1 MKLALK
7 ILGVLIL
14 LALAAPIGLAMWL
27 QSYVS
32 ADYLVKMTEE
42 NCNCRAQLDSTS
54 LSLFSWPPT
63 LRLNGIKIAPRDE
76 HVGKPLSQRPPMPNA
91 DVRIDFA
98 YAELLSDDILDGR
111 ITPNLLRFTG
121 IEVHE
126 TLDPKDGSSLERLFQ
141 RPGGQPVAS
150 AAPPATPAGP
160 SSPPPPVPGAPRTYD
175 MNGSTPPPVPPPPGE
190 PIVTMPV
197 EVAKPERIP
206 LREIHLEQATFHIT
220 NKAVAAQIDAE
231 ISDFDLH
238 LTDIDVDPEAL
249 SLHNRI
255 HAQLKAK
262 VSVKGMAQV
271 NGQMKPVQF
280 AEVSL
285 HGEGDVKPLDPQT
298 LLWKP
303 AATLAITFE
312 RGSVIGGHM
321 TLNDVAGDHLE
332 KMLKNG
338 IDLRN
343 VRLGGPLAEDAVATI
358 GYDREMIA
366 FQQPTH
372 IVMPDFEL
380 NIQQGGWI
388 SPAQDS
394 QQMPMRVV
402 FGPAIREPL
411 IQGIAAK
418 GLGDGITRTIVSMI
432 SDDRGNPYVDII
444 ITGSLSHPQVEFK
457 IVNKLD
463 KFTGGAIGRLLENP
477 QEAKELLND
486 LKSLKNLFKRK

>member
-32 ADYLVKMTEE
+32 AEHLVKVTEE
-42 NCNCRAQLDSTS
+42 NCNCRAHLDSTS

-63 LRLNGIKIAPRDE
+63 LRLNGIKLAPRDE
-76 HVGKPLSQRPPMPNA
+76 HVGKPLSQRPPMPPA
-91 DVRIDFA
+91 AVRIDLA
-98 YAELLSDDILDGR
+98 YAELLSNDILDGR
-111 ITPNLLRFTG
+111 LTPNLLRFSG
-121 IEVHE
+121 IEVFE
-126 TLDPKDGSSLERLFQ
+126 TLDPKDGSSLEKLFQ
-141 RPGGQPVAS
+141 PPGGRPVAS
-150 AAPPATPAGP
+150 ADAAPAPPSP
-160 SSPPPPVPGAPRTYD
+160 SLPPPPVPGAPRTYD
-175 MNGSTPPPVPPPPGE
+175 LNGSAPPPVPPPPAA
-190 PIVTMPV
+190 PAVAMPV
-197 EVAKPERIP
+197 EVEKPERIP

-231 ISDFDLH
+231 IRDFDLH
-238 LTDIDVDPEAL
+238 LTDIDVDPEDLA
-249 SLHNRI
+249 LHNRI
-255 HAQLKAK
+255 HALLKAK
-262 VSVKGMAQV
+262 VTVKGMAQV
-271 NGQMKPVQF
+271 NGQMQPVQF
-280 AEVSL
+280 ADVSL
-285 HGEGDVKPLDPQT
+285 HGEGDVKPLEPQT
-298 LLWKP
+298 MLWKP
-303 AATLAITFE
+303 ASNLAITFE
-312 RGSVIGGHM
+312 SGSVIGGHM

-332 KMLKNG
+332 KLLKNG
-338 IDLRN
+338 IDLRS

-366 FQQPTH
+366 FQQPTR

-418 GLGDGITRTIVSMI
+418 GLGDTITRTIVSMI

-463 KFTGGAIGRLLENP
+463 NFTGGAVGRLLGNP
-477 QEAKELLND
+477 EEAKELLND
-486 LKSLKNLFKRK
+486 LKSLRNLFKRK